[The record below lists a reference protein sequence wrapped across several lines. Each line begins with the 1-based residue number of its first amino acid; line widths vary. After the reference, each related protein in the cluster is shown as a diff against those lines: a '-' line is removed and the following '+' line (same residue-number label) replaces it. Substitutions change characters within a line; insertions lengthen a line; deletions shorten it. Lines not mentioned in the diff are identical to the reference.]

1 MFEYDLNIVQTE
13 LENMKNICDDIDSI
27 FNDINSIGTQARQK
41 WSGYAADS
49 FKSKYNEMIVAFD
62 SYKELLNS
70 AIEYVKS
77 TTENATNVEDIN
89 LGLVEDMF

>member
-41 WSGYAADS
+41 WSGYAADL
-49 FKSKYNEMIVAFD
+49 FKSKYNEMVVAFD

>member
-49 FKSKYNEMIVAFD
+49 FKSKYNEMVVAFD

>member
-49 FKSKYNEMIVAFD
+49 FKSKYNDF
-62 SYKELLNS
+62 YKVL
-70 AIEYVKS
+70 
-77 TTENATNVEDIN
+77 
-89 LGLVEDMF
+89 

>member
-1 MFEYDLNIVQTE
+1 MFEYNLNVVQTE
-13 LENMKNICDDIDSI
+13 LENMLTICNNIDSI

-49 FKSKYNEMIVAFD
+49 FKSKYNEMVTAFD
-62 SYKELLNS
+62 SYKELLDS

-77 TTENATNVEDIN
+77 TTENATNMEDIN
-89 LGLVEDMF
+89 LDLVENMF